1 MPKYIS
7 MMRGAGASMFPMVTT
22 VTSMIVLRV
31 PAVYLLAHFFG
42 PEYMFY
48 GYGIGWAVALPITL
62 TYYASGR
69 WKRHGLLTS
78 E

>member
-1 MPKYIS
+1 
-7 MMRGAGASMFPMVTT
+7 MFPMVTT

-62 TYYASGR
+62 AYYASGR
-69 WKRHGLLTS
+69 WKRYGLTA